1 MSSVLESQV
10 RAAEQKWLDHWKR
23 GPTRVRWSQMP
34 PQVGEAAPDFQLLDS
49 SGSWVDL
56 RSFWRARP
64 ALILFW
70 RQFGC
75 GCGLQRAERLE
86 KEYPDYV
93 AAVANVVIVGQGDPV
108 RAAAYAQ
115 TYRLPCPILCDT
127 EERVYRAY
135 GLLEGKPSQIVFDA
149 PEEFLRC
156 DYEAGVNLAQA
167 RRDAGRP
174 LVDNPWL
181 LPGEFIVDRMGIIR
195 LAYRWQYCEDF
206 PNPLVHIAAIK
217 EAAAESGSA

>member
-10 RAAEQKWLDHWKR
+10 RTAEQEWLDHWKR
-23 GPTRVRWSQMP
+23 GPTRLTWSQMP
-34 PQVGEAAPDFQLLDS
+34 PQVGDTAPDFELPDS
-49 SGSWVDL
+49 SGTRVDL
-56 RSFWRARP
+56 RTFWRERP

-75 GCGLQRAERLE
+75 GCGLQRAERLQ

-93 AAVANVVIVGQGDPV
+93 AAGANVVIIGQGDPV
-108 RAAAYAQ
+108 RAAAYAPK
-115 TYRLPCPILCDT
+115 YGIPCPILCDA

-135 GLLEGKPSQIVFDA
+135 GLLEGKPPQILFDA
-149 PEEFLRC
+149 PEEFLRR
-156 DYEAGVNLAQA
+156 DYEAGVKLAQV
-167 RRDAGRP
+167 RREAGRP

-181 LPGEFIVDRMGIIR
+181 LPGEFVVDRTGIIR

-217 EAAAESGSA
+217 EALAEGG